1 MERSAA
7 STRTTSPGKVPLPA
21 ARDVVQLLKPITWF
35 PPMWAFMCGAVSSG
49 AGLDGRLW
57 FVLGG
62 VLLAGPLVCGTS
74 QAVNDWFDRHVD
86 AINEPDRPIP
96 SGRIAGRWG
105 LYIAIIATLISALVA
120 WALGPLV
127 FVAAL
132 VGLALAWGYSAPP
145 FRFKTSGWTGPA
157 IVGLTYEGLSWF
169 TGAAVMLGAMPSG
182 EVLLVLIL
190 YSIGAHGIMTLNDF
204 KAVEG
209 DRATGLR
216 SLPVV
221 LGVKRAAQL
230 SCAIMATAQVAV
242 IALLAVWGHT
252 LSALLVTG
260 VLLLQGAAM
269 PRLLSDPKR
278 YAPWYNQVGVML
290 YVLGMLAAALGLGG
304 YLGGYLGGLI

>member
-1 MERSAA
+1 MQRSAV
-7 STRTTSPGKVPLPA
+7 STRVAPPPA
-21 ARDVVQLLKPITWF
+21 LRDVVQLLKPITWF

-57 FVLGG
+57 FVAGG

-105 LYIAIIATLISALVA
+105 LYIAIIASVISASVGWL
-120 WALGPLV
+120 LGPLV

-132 VGLALAWGYSAPP
+132 VGLALAWAYSAPP

-157 IVGLTYEGLSWF
+157 VVGFTYEGLSWF
-169 TGAAVMLGAMPSG
+169 TGATVMLGALPRS
-182 EVLLVLIL
+182 EVLIVLVL
-190 YSIGAHGIMTLNDF
+190 YSVGAHGIMTLNDF

-209 DRATGLR
+209 DRATGLK
-216 SLPVV
+216 SLPVTM
-221 LGVKRAAQL
+221 GVKGAARFACLVMAAAQ
-230 SCAIMATAQVAV
+230 IAV
-242 IALLAVWGHT
+242 L
-252 LSALLVTG
+252 ALLVTWQLNISAGLVG
-260 VLLLQGAAM
+260 VVLIAQLVAM
-269 PRLLSDPKR
+269 PRLLSDPAK
-278 YAPWYNQVGVML
+278 YAPWYNAVGVLL

-304 YLGGYLGGLI
+304 YV